1 MLGIYDLQNLL
12 IMSDVTRS
20 LYCPPPWDPYRF
32 LVMSHSEAP
41 EIPLHEAPEI
51 NHEAPE
57 LARTTP
63 TGPDDYSPGFSAST
77 LNEGKNEGR
86 TLKIVQKRRRCGLSP
101 VQFWMLLLLVAM
113 LVVGAAIGG
122 ALGGIAM
129 HHNQSKY
136 EMASIYLMM
145 PFLENEERRNV
156 ANLDNKALFRRQW
169 TTLAPRQAQQSPPAY
184 QANLPGPGA
193 TPAALPRMA
202 RHTARTTL
210 PNSRSSATS
219 NGRIHSTTYPTPQ
232 QLIWSNA
239 WNNAPSGTQPMR
251 RCLRA
256 TLRCTNSF
264 GHRWGGI
271 IAGSRTC
278 RGLLSIRLS
287 RM

>member
-1 MLGIYDLQNLL
+1 MCPMKWGAPH
-12 IMSDVTRS
+12 S
-20 LYCPPPWDPYRF
+20 LF
-32 LVMSHSEAP
+32 LVLPWNRCRPLVMLLSEAP

-63 TGPDDYSPGFSAST
+63 AGPDDCSPGQSAST
-77 LNEGKNEGR
+77 LSGGDNEGR

-101 VQFWMLLLLVAM
+101 VQFWILLLLVAI

-129 HHNQSKY
+129 QHKQSKY
-136 EMASIYLMM
+136 ERASICLMI
-145 PFLENEERRNV
+145 PILENEERRNV
-156 ANLDNKALFRRQW
+156 ANLDNKAPFRRQW
-169 TTLAPRQAQQSPPAY
+169 ITPAPRQAQEPPQAY
-184 QANLPGPGA
+184 QANLLAPGA

-202 RHTARTTL
+202 QHTARTML

-239 WNNAPSGTQPMR
+239 WSNARSGTQPMR

-256 TLRCTNSF
+256 MLRCTNSF

-287 RM
+287 GM